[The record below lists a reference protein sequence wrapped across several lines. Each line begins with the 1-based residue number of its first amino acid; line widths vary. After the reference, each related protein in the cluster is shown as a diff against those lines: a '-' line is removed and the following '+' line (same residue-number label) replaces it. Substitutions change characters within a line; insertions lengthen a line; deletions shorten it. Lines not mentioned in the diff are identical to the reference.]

1 MTDVVFTIRRA
12 DLKKAVKQLQ
22 ANRGRDQKTDL
33 AYVLVSEYGATFRA
47 TGTESE
53 YPVNGRGPGA
63 AHLPIAVLERILEM
77 RTSSELELRITGGAV
92 FCGKAAVKH
101 NDVSVGQIPDT
112 RISVPINASHFEL
125 IVIGR
130 ILGETAVAEQG
141 LQSRLDKATEEMRHS
156 ISRAASNLANFGV
169 TQSDVELLVEK
180 AIRDAEPGIM
190 RGLRG

>member
-22 ANRGRDQKTDL
+22 ANRGRDQETDL

-63 AHLPIAVLERILEM
+63 AQLPIAVLDRILGM
-77 RTSSELELRITGGAV
+77 RASPELELRITDGAV
-92 FCGKAAVKH
+92 FCGKAAVRH
-101 NDVSVGQIPDT
+101 TGVSVGKIPDT
-112 RISVPINASHFEL
+112 RISVPINPSSFEL

-130 ILGETAVAEQG
+130 LLGEAAVAEQG
-141 LQSRLDKATEEMRHS
+141 LQSRLEKVTADMRLA
-156 ISRAASNLANFGV
+156 ISRAASSLADFGV

-180 AIRDAEPGIM
+180 AIRDA
-190 RGLRG
+190 